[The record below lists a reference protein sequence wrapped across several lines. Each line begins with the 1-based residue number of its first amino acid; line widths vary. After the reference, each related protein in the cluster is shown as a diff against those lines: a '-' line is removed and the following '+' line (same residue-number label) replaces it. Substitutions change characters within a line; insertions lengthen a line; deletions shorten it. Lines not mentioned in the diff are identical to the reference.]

1 MLTDDLVGSFTSRQ
15 HEHKSRMFYRR
26 QQTMV
31 MGVFLNCVAHCMDLA
46 TRPPGHLHV
55 SLVFYFVANVQGDR
69 SRSFDTD
76 AGGGV
81 AAGAGADEAVAGAGD
96 GTATGTNFGMRT

>member
-1 MLTDDLVGSFTSRQ
+1 MLTDDLVGSFASRQ

-31 MGVFLNCVAHCMDLA
+31 MGVFLNCVAHCMDFA

-55 SLVFYFVANVQGDR
+55 
-69 SRSFDTD
+69 SFDTD

-81 AAGAGADEAVAGAGD
+81 AAGAGADGAVAGAGD
-96 GTATGTNFGMRT
+96 GTATGTAFGMGT